1 MTREQFKQN
10 QMAALNQLR
19 LDVEAYQRDPKLKA
33 NMRSE
38 LEQGYQAILQKQAQW
53 ERGEFWTEENEKK
66 YRETYQKLH

>member
-1 MTREQFKQN
+1 MTREQFKQS